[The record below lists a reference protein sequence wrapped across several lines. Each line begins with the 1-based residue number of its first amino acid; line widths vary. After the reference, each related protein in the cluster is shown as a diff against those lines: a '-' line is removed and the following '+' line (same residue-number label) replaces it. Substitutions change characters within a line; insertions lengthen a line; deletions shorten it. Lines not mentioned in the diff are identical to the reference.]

1 MKKSPLCG
9 GHKLLRQCGPVFAV
23 AGVLAGL
30 VALGEALPAT
40 LGQRSTRLLAW
51 LLIIAGVGALG
62 AGPGEGFCYW
72 VCHSWQRSGGR
83 SR

>member
-1 MKKSPLCG
+1 MNV
-9 GHKLLRQCGPVFAV
+9 LL

-62 AGPGEGFCYW
+62 AGPGEGS
-72 VCHSWQRSGGR
+72 CHQV
-83 SR
+83 